1 MSHAHEHPTVPLGA
15 KLFGGGLVLF
25 ALALVVAVQLGWMDK
40 QAVPAASRVEASA
53 TPLASRD
60 LRFAMGSEDALTVE
74 DVASGEVIARYAQSE
89 GGFVRGS
96 MRGLGRE
103 RMIHGVS
110 ADTPYTLTRW
120 SDGSI
125 SLTDHGTG
133 ETVEL
138 GAFGADN
145 RAAFEALLEDDV

>member
-1 MSHAHEHPTVPLGA
+1 MSHAHEHPTVPRGA
-15 KLFGGGLVLF
+15 KLFGGGLIAFSLF
-25 ALALVVAVQLGWMDK
+25 LVIAVQVGWMDK
-40 QAVPAASRVEASA
+40 QAVPAVSRVEANA
-53 TPLASRD
+53 TALVSRD
-60 LRFAMGSEDALTVE
+60 LRFAMGPEDALTVE
-74 DVASGEVIARYAQSE
+74 DVTSGEVIAHFVASD

-103 RMIHGVS
+103 RMIHGVA

-145 RAAFEALLEDDV
+145 RAAFEALLEEDV